1 MQQHWTLPRI
11 AAATVTVLATVA
23 LALAL
28 YQARESLILVFIGVL
43 LAVAIKG
50 PVEILIGWRVPRPLA
65 IALMLLVVMTLV
77 PLVALVLLPPL
88 SSEVVEAASNAPRL
102 YEQVATFLVQYELIP
117 ELSRETVILGLASW
131 VNSNSERI
139 IGSAVGLGS
148 TVVSVF
154 ITLIT
159 ILTVA
164 VLWLIEEQPLRG
176 WVVSLAPP
184 ANQASVDDI
193 WGEIE
198 DQLSGYLKGMFILC
212 GAAGILAYIGFA
224 LMGLRSALPLAI
236 ITGLMNAVPIPGLGP
251 ALAAVIV
258 GLASLAQSP
267 TQALLAV
274 VWAMVSIQIANN
286 VLGPRILGGAV
297 GVSPLAV
304 IVAILVFG
312 ALLGWTGA
320 LLAIP
325 FVGIIQIIVQQ
336 LLKGLQRRRS
346 HLTWE
351 ALVDDVL
358 PHLQTTREQLEQARS
373 LLATEGGLT
382 TAERQA
388 ALEHV
393 DQALETLSAAQPA
406 EGERLE
412 TGD

>member
-1 MQQHWTLPRI
+1 MEQHWTLPRI
-11 AAATVTVLATVA
+11 AAATVTVLATIAGA
-23 LALAL
+23 LAV
-28 YQARESLILVFIGVL
+28 YQARDSLILVFIGIL

-50 PVEILIGWRVPRPLA
+50 PVGILIRWRVPRALA

-77 PLVALVLLPPL
+77 PLTALVLLPPL
-88 SSEVVEAASNAPRL
+88 ASEVVAAASNAPRL
-102 YEQVATFLVQYELIP
+102 YEQIAALLVQYDLIP
-117 ELSRETVILGLASW
+117 ELSRETVIFGLASW

-159 ILTVA
+159 VFTVA
-164 VLWLIEEQPLRG
+164 FLWLIESQPLRR
-176 WVVSLAPP
+176 WAVSLAPP
-184 ANQASVDDI
+184 VNQPLVDSI

-198 DQLSGYLKGMFILC
+198 DQLSGYLKGMIILC
-212 GAAGILAYIGFA
+212 GAAGILAYFGFVVI
-224 LMGLRSALPLAI
+224 GLRSALPLAI

-251 ALAAVIV
+251 ALAALTV

-267 TQALLAV
+267 TQAALAV
-274 VWAMVSIQIANN
+274 VWAMVAIQIANN
-286 VLGPRILGGAV
+286 MLGPRILGGAV

-304 IVAILVFG
+304 IVSILVFG

-325 FVGIIQIIVQQ
+325 FVGILQIIVQQ
-336 LLKGLQRRRS
+336 LLRGLTRRRS
-346 HLTWE
+346 QVSWE
-351 ALVDDVL
+351 SVVDTVL
-358 PHLQTTREQLEQARS
+358 PHLQASEAQLEQAAA

-393 DQALETLSAAQPA
+393 ETALAALRATTPQR
-406 EGERLE
+406 ERLE
-412 TGD
+412 IGD